1 MGCRRR
7 SFWRGREA
15 HAVESSNSPLMAVG
29 MAVERRVADVA
40 TTRGPFVEL
49 ITPTAVVH
57 VWRAAVPDAAV
68 DVPAAPSAE
77 DVPARSIEIMCTDA
91 LTRCTHDT

>member
-7 SFWRGREA
+7 NLSRAREA
-15 HAVESSNSPLMAVG
+15 HVVKSSNSPLMAVG

-40 TTRGPFVEL
+40 TTRGPFVES

-68 DVPAAPSAE
+68 DVPAPPSAE
-77 DVPARSIEIMCTDA
+77 DLPALPVRLGRVTTVTTGCA
-91 LTRCTHDT
+91 F